1 MNIVISRR
9 LIKGSAHKALKD
21 AARAAK
27 AERRC
32 IVDGC
37 GRLTMASVPIYSH
50 DIDVPVCTLH
60 RDYLRE
66 LDMLVI
72 HERVAG
78 SREDAFPAASA
89 YASVFPE
96 TRFDE
101 DGVPNSDI
109 PPEQAAMA
117 VYSAGYLITAELREA
132 GVVAVIERI
141 KGVPH
146 LVWVDPW
153 FIIPYDPHLE
163 EVITGVRVTAAEGDP
178 PLSYAEWVQ
187 ILGDPSEVIELANF
201 SGFPE
206 AEAEEE
212 DNNEEEEEDL

>member
-1 MNIVISRR
+1 MSVR
-9 LIKGSAHKALKD
+9 KALKEV
-21 AARAAK
+21 ARAAK

-37 GRLTMASVPIYSH
+37 GRLTMTTVPIYSY
-50 DIDVPVCTLH
+50 DLEVPVCTLH

-66 LDMLVI
+66 LDMAIVS
-72 HERVAG
+72 ERVYG
-78 SREDAFPAASA
+78 RQEDAFPAASA

-163 EVITGVRVTAAEGDP
+163 EVITGVRVTAAEGE
-178 PLSYAEWVQ
+178 PLHYAEWVEL
-187 ILGDPSEVIELANF
+187 LGDPSEVIELANISSF
-201 SGFPE
+201 NLKE
-206 AEAEEE
+206 AGEE
-212 DNNEEEEEDL
+212 DDEEEEEV

>member
-1 MNIVISRR
+1 MNNVISRR
-9 LIKGSAHKALKD
+9 PIKRSAHKALKD

-32 IVDGC
+32 IVNGC
-37 GRLTMASVPIYSH
+37 GRLTMNTVPLHSYGV
-50 DIDVPVCTLH
+50 DVPVCTLH

-72 HERVAG
+72 HERIAG

-96 TRFDE
+96 ARFDE

-117 VYSAGYLITAELREA
+117 VYSAAYLITARFRES
-132 GVVAVIERI
+132 GIVAVIEHT
-141 KGVPH
+141 KGGPQ

-178 PLSYAEWVQ
+178 PLSCDEWVES
-187 ILGDPSEVIELANF
+187 LGDPSEVIELADF
-201 SGFPE
+201 PGFLE
-206 AEAEEE
+206 AEAGEE
-212 DNNEEEEEDL
+212 DNEEKEEEE